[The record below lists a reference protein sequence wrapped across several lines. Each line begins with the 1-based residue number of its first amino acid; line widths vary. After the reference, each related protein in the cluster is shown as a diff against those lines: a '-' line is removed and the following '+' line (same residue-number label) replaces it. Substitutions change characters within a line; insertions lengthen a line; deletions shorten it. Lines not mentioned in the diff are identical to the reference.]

1 MVYVLP
7 NDLQRVR
14 TTLGQQ
20 LDEISETDVA
30 HIVRKELPLLSDVA
44 AFETVDQVLTDM
56 NGMGPLETLIKIP
69 GVTDVVVNGPQ
80 DVWLDRGNG
89 LEHSSITW
97 SDEYELREFAVR
109 LAQQMNRRLDEV
121 QPFVDVRLKNGIRMH
136 AIIPPLAQNGTCLSF
151 RILKDDLRRLHE
163 LESIGMM
170 DQSTA
175 DIINNILDS
184 GLSFLICGGTGTGKT
199 TLLSAMLHEVSQDQR
214 VVVIE
219 DLYEISIKNPHVI
232 NLQVRQPNVEGLGEV
247 TMRSLVRQAL
257 RMRPDRLV
265 IGEVRGV
272 EIIDLFTA
280 LNTGHQGGC
289 ATVHANSA
297 ADVTA
302 RIEALG
308 LLAGIPLSAV
318 HSLFCSAI
326 SLIIEVKTIS
336 GVGRKISGLH
346 LVELIDGQ
354 ARIKPVYNWLTGEI
368 SRDGIEKF
376 EKLVKREF

>member
-1 MVYVLP
+1 MLP

-30 HIVRKELPLLSDVA
+30 QIVRKELPLLSDVA
-44 AFETVDQVLTDM
+44 AFEAVDQVLTDM
-56 NGMGPLETLIKIP
+56 NGMGPLEALIKIP

-80 DVWLDRGNG
+80 DVWFDRGNG
-89 LEHSSITW
+89 LEQSSITW
-97 SDEYELREFAVR
+97 RDENDLREFAVR

-136 AIIPPLAQNGTCLSF
+136 AIIPPLTQNGTCLSF
-151 RILKDDLRRLHE
+151 RILKDDLRQLHE
-163 LESIGMM
+163 LQSTGMM
-170 DQSTA
+170 NHCSA
-175 DIINNILDS
+175 NIIKKILDS

-219 DLYEISIKNPHVI
+219 DLYEISIKNPHII

-326 SLIIEVKTIS
+326 SLIIEVRNIP

-346 LVELIDGQ
+346 LVELNSGK
-354 ARIKPVYNWLTGEI
+354 ARIEPVYNWLTGEM
-368 SRDGIEKF
+368 SEEGIESF
-376 EKLVKREF
+376 ETLIRRES